1 MREIPPQLQN
11 QINQFRQVQ
20 QQLQVV
26 TAQRVQMETRLK
38 EVELT
43 LEELEK
49 ADDDAPVYRSIGS
62 LLIRAQG
69 KEALLKELQDQKET
83 LAIRVKTLEK
93 QEKTLAE
100 RFERMQ
106 QQIAQ
111 ALGGTGLG
119 TGMGPA
125 G

>member
-1 MREIPPQLQN
+1 MKEIPPQLQN
-11 QINQFRQVQ
+11 QINQFRQIQ

-38 EVELT
+38 EVEGT

-49 ADDDAPVYRSIGS
+49 ASEDAPVYKSIGS
-62 LLIRAQG
+62 LLIRAEG
-69 KEALLKELQDQKET
+69 KEEVRKDLEDQKET

-93 QEKTLAE
+93 QEKSLAE
-100 RFERMQ
+100 RYERMQ

-111 ALGGTGLG
+111 ALGGTGMG
-119 TGMGPA
+119 TGLGA